1 MARTKRNAMN
11 IAEAR
16 QKIQTTQ
23 LVKRLAGHALGEID
37 MVPSQVRAC
46 EVLLKKTLPDLVQQD
61 GTTTHEAGDT
71 LAELM
76 KAIDGRNRRVT
87 D

>member
-23 LVKRLAGHALGEID
+23 LVKRLTGHALGEID
-37 MVPSQVRAC
+37 MLPSQVRAC
-46 EVLLKKTLPDLVQQD
+46 EVLLKKTLPDLA
-61 GTTTHEAGDT
+61 THEHTGEGGGPIKYQAVNTGIT
-71 LAELM
+71 R
-76 KAIDGRNRRVT
+76 G
-87 D
+87 